1 MLGAVWSKQN
11 IYVLFSLGLCE
22 KYKEIAIIR
31 MHFIDEDTEAMN
43 GPDRLLVKE
52 SMFGSWPKHAFLTSR
67 PSYKDKWS
75 DSLPSART
83 QYVFSRWERFGKGLA
98 WVGQQAEVT
107 LQREVTLK
115 QGSWR

>member
-43 GPDRLLVKE
+43 GPVC
-52 SMFGSWPKHAFLTSR
+52 
-67 PSYKDKWS
+67 
-75 DSLPSART
+75 
-83 QYVFSRWERFGKGLA
+83 
-98 WVGQQAEVT
+98 
-107 LQREVTLK
+107 
-115 QGSWR
+115 